1 MRVKKKVLITGVN
14 GFIGGALWQFLEKKK
29 FNVDISG
36 ITIKLRHANKKI
48 FACDMTNKPKLFN
61 YLAKNKPNTIFHLA
75 GGRIDNQRKLYEA
88 NFLTTQSLFEAI
100 GKIKHYQPRI
110 IIPGTAAEYGRNN
123 SRLKLINESA
133 YPQPVSWYGFVK
145 YMQTS
150 LALMYARN
158 GFNVVIARM
167 FNILGYGTPSTLAM
181 GRFSEEI
188 SLIERKV
195 KSAVVNCGN
204 LDGKRDFLDIED
216 VCSALWALARYGKS
230 GEIYNVCSGKSYAI
244 GDLFQ
249 KFILQSTVK
258 NIVSKENKN
267 SLYKSFDVIGSNS
280 RIKRATNWKQQIS
293 IKKSLENTLNYYR
306 NNNH

>member
-1 MRVKKKVLITGVN
+1 MKKKILITGVN
-14 GFIGGALWQFLEKKK
+14 GFIGGALWQFIEKKVD
-29 FNVDISG
+29 VDIYG
-36 ITIKLRHANKKI
+36 IAVKPRYANKRI
-48 FACDMTNKPKLFN
+48 FACDLTNERKIFN
-61 YLAKNKPNTIFHLA
+61 ILAKNKPDYIFHLA
-75 GGRIDNQRKLYEA
+75 GGRIDDQRKLYEA
-88 NFLTTQSLFEAI
+88 NLLTTQSLFEAI
-100 GKIKHYQPRI
+100 KKIKHYQPRI
-110 IIPGTAAEYGRNN
+110 IIPGTAAEYGRIN
-123 SRLKLINESA
+123 SHLKLINEGT

-167 FNILGYGTPSTLAM
+167 FNILGHGTPSTLAI

-195 KSAVVNCGN
+195 KSAVVCCGN

-244 GDLFQ
+244 SDLLQ
-249 KFILQSTVK
+249 KLILKSKVK
-258 NIVSKENKN
+258 NIVSKVNKN
-267 SLYKSFDVIGSNS
+267 SLYESFDVIGSNTN
-280 RIKRATNWKQQIS
+280 IKKVTNWRPKIS
-293 IKKSLENTLNYYR
+293 IQKSLENTLNYYR
-306 NNNH
+306 NNNY